1 MSKRKNPKKQLK
13 NEQINLKQKGEPTSQ
28 EMEEDKKV
36 KLAEN
41 PEKGET
47 NTPAEDKLQKK
58 YPFLFFFLKNATS
71 FGAIFAITVGIF
83 PWLMGYFNQIMTE
96 GYCEYLGLNNIPLN
110 VEVSSYWSNLIV
122 GLSVCFI
129 IFIEAIIMYKF
140 KNKLVYKVIFFPC
153 VFMEITLLFIICT
166 LIFYGNTGTIEIIQ
180 LIIKPI
186 VIFLIMILCYFRY
199 IVFIAQKNIV
209 IRSCCT
215 IAIIIGMTVWFIYSL
230 KQIEA
235 QGWLSISFIISYI
248 IYIPYFVDG
257 LDRLGYLNKGK
268 KVTQKKEVN
277 QDNQDEEEKKE
288 DVDNKMQIKTFLYLV
303 SSILII
309 FAMTCYFIYSMSS
322 LLDNFYNK
330 GIDILL
336 DEEIHHIIE
345 ENQENK
351 YLLLENK
358 NNEKIIMKIIDT
370 KMIKSDDEESEIKTY
385 FVEKGEFAYL
395 TDYNKV
401 PIKTEKCKIDVKENE
416 RVKK

>member
-1 MSKRKNPKKQLK
+1 
-13 NEQINLKQKGEPTSQ
+13 
-28 EMEEDKKV
+28 
-36 KLAEN
+36 
-41 PEKGET
+41 
-47 NTPAEDKLQKK
+47 
-58 YPFLFFFLKNATS
+58 
-71 FGAIFAITVGIF
+71 
-83 PWLMGYFNQIMTE
+83 
-96 GYCEYLGLNNIPLN
+96 
-110 VEVSSYWSNLIV
+110 
-122 GLSVCFI
+122 
-129 IFIEAIIMYKF
+129 
-140 KNKLVYKVIFFPC
+140 
-153 VFMEITLLFIICT
+153 
-166 LIFYGNTGTIEIIQ
+166 
-180 LIIKPI
+180 
-186 VIFLIMILCYFRY
+186 
-199 IVFIAQKNIV
+199 
-209 IRSCCT
+209 
-215 IAIIIGMTVWFIYSL
+215 MTVWFIYSL

-303 SSILII
+303 SSILI

-401 PIKTEKCKIDVKENE
+401 PIKTEKM
-416 RVKK
+416 